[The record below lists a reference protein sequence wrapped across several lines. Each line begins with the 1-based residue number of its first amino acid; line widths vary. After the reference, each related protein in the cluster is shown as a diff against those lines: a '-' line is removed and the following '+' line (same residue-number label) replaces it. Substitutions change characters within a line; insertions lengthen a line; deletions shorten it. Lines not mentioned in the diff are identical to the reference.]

1 VRYADDRVDRTGAR
15 AEIAADAERLVDT
28 RNPLH
33 ARVAEAGIERARIAA
48 EELGERTNR
57 RLAPG
62 RAAVDVCVAFEDR
75 LGIRP
80 TPRIAALRALYPRQ
94 EPLDALDRVVGP
106 FGQQTRGRDQ
116 RRRERER
123 EAGEKRECG
132 EHTERAGR
140 KLGSDPD
147 SFGQSRA

>member
-1 VRYADDRVDRTGAR
+1 MPPVSRRSGVSSSMPRHQLDAVDRARRQAQLAAGAVLREHGVHHVRYADDRVDRTGAR

-48 EELGERTNR
+48 KELGERTNR

-80 TPRIAALRALYPRQ
+80 TPRIAA
-94 EPLDALDRVVGP
+94 
-106 FGQQTRGRDQ
+106 
-116 RRRERER
+116 
-123 EAGEKRECG
+123 
-132 EHTERAGR
+132 
-140 KLGSDPD
+140 
-147 SFGQSRA
+147 